1 MKPSKLKCI
10 EDTLKDCKVH
20 TNMHKRFFYLKS
32 YFGPKKA
39 CDLWLLEIND
49 IFHNPMQNKH
59 LIMIMMQNFN
69 SMNSY

>member
-10 EDTLKDCKVH
+10 KDTLKDCKVH

-39 CDLWLLEIND
+39 CDL
-49 IFHNPMQNKH
+49 
-59 LIMIMMQNFN
+59 
-69 SMNSY
+69 